1 MNKQESQNQ
10 VSIIINGVMYDAVE
24 TDSPEF
30 LCEGCDLFKDCKLA
44 SSCEELI
51 SLNRVFK
58 KSDKKF
64 EP

>member
-10 VSIIINGVMYDAVE
+10 VSIIIKGVRYDAVPQE
-24 TDSPEF
+24 ADDYACIG
-30 LCEGCDLFKDCKLA
+30 CELPIGICEVCWKLIGEKA
-44 SSCEELI
+44 
-51 SLNRVFK
+51 VFK